1 MKKESNIDGILVV
14 DKPSGMTSRDIV
26 NEVSYLFKTKRIG
39 HTGTL
44 DPIASGVLVLT
55 IGKCTK
61 LSDYLTSKD
70 KEYIVEFKLGYET
83 DTLDITGT
91 TLKTSDKKVSEN
103 DIIYTINSFIGSYE
117 QEVPAYSAVK
127 INGKKLYEY
136 ARNGETIELPK
147 RVVNIYSISEIS
159 INDDLISFR
168 VKVSKGT
175 YIRSLVRDIG
185 KKLGTYATM
194 VSLRRSKQ
202 GLFSLNDACK
212 LEDIKNDNYKLI
224 TSQEL
229 LSNELIIELD
239 DKKYKEVSN
248 GVQQELDIDNEYVV
262 YTYNTQLI
270 ALYKK
275 FDNGIYKMY
284 IKF

>member
-83 DTLDITGT
+83 DTLDITGM
-91 TLKTSDKKVSEN
+91 TLKTSSKKVSEKE
-103 DIIYTINSFIGSYE
+103 IITVINSFVGSYE